1 MLTLAIGVVVLALG
15 LWAVGKFAKADP
27 KLVIRRLSQAG
38 GAVSLAGAAGL
49 AATGR
54 FLAAAPLLFIGLSL
68 LGWLPQSVPS
78 WSGRTTRT
86 AGRVSRVRTA
96 LVEMELDHDSGD
108 IRGTV
113 LAGAHEGVALAA
125 LDRASLIA
133 LLATADEESRSL
145 LEAYLD
151 RREPGWREDIEPD
164 AAARPGRPA
173 GRGGPMTEQEAY
185 QILGLEPG
193 ASAADIRRAHRT
205 LMKRLHPDQGGT
217 DWLAARVNEAKDVLL
232 RRHR

>member
-1 MLTLAIGVVVLALG
+1 MLTLAIGVVALVLG
-15 LWAVGKFAKADP
+15 LWAMGKFAKADP
-27 KLVIRRLSQAG
+27 KLLIRRLSQAG
-38 GAVSLAGAAGL
+38 GVVSLAGAAGL

-54 FLAAAPLLFIGLSL
+54 FMAAAPLLFVGLSL
-68 LGWLPQSVPS
+68 LGWLPQSVP

-96 LVEMELDHDSGD
+96 LVEMELDHDTGD

-113 LAGAHEGVALAA
+113 LAGPHEGAALAA

-133 LLATADEESRSL
+133 ILAAADEESRSL

-151 RREPGWREDIEPD
+151 RREPGWREDVEPD
-164 AAARPGRPA
+164 AAARTARPA

-193 ASAADIRRAHRT
+193 AGAAEIRRAHRT